1 MTKDERQQ
9 MATWLTHEMGKAKTD
24 EFKAGRRAV
33 TAFQNGWESI
43 RVDAVGE
50 RKLAEGK
57 LVAYIAMAHHF
68 GLTVIE
74 HTNTCERLAPE
85 MFYEVR
91 E

>member
-1 MTKDERQQ
+1 MTKDERHDL
-9 MATWLTHEMGKAKTD
+9 ATWLTHEMGKAKTD
-24 EFKAGRRAV
+24 EFKAGRRAAQ
-33 TAFQNGWESI
+33 AFEYGWEDI
-43 RVDAVGE
+43 RVEAVGE
-50 RKLAEGK
+50 RQLAEGK
-57 LVAYIAMAHHF
+57 LTAYIAMAHHF